1 MKMILFFNLI
11 IFFNVFIATISSSNA
26 YIPDA
31 SLSVPKIIK
40 RHGYPSETHI
50 VDTKDGYLLEVHR
63 IPHGKNIK
71 QYRNFPVFLQHGV
84 VASSADWIINGPK
97 KALAYQLADNGFDV
111 WLGNSRGNTYSRT
124 HKSLSPDSEEFWN
137 FSFHEMG
144 IYDLPATI
152 DYVLERTNRSQ
163 LYYIGHSMGSCMFF
177 VMCSMR
183 PEYNYKIRAQISL
196 APVAYVHHMTSV
208 LNSLVPYATQIQKAS
223 NWVSKGAFLP
233 QNAASKLVNKYL
245 CGDNAMNSA
254 LCKKYI
260 VYKMFGEDSVQ
271 FDMVN
276 WLNTYIP
283 TKCEIEQ
290 IQHIHLGCYLQLLN
304 PNTMYKLLLYLFFP
318 GLLPIILGH
327 NPAGTSVKTLI
338 HFAQE
343 ITTKNFQQF
352 DFGIEKNLEV
362 YNCSHPPKYNLS
374 NVIAPIAFY
383 YAKNDILADP
393 LDVVELYSRLPNRL
407 GINLIKFDQFNHV
420 DFLYSKNVTE
430 MVYQSVMNTLF
441 KAEFADWIPEIDN
454 TTAFNVSS
462 DYNQC
467 YDERNARKTK
477 NGFWQKITSFIK
489 RKEVYPLKNYMV
501 EDHEE
506 NVRSRHTIKNA
517 WNQTHFE

>member
-1 MKMILFFNLI
+1 MISFFEFI
-11 IFFNVFIATISSSNA
+11 ILFNVFIATISASDA

-50 VDTKDGYLLEVHR
+50 LDTKDGYLLEVHR
-63 IPHGKNIK
+63 IPHGKITK
-71 QYRNFPVFLQHGV
+71 QFRNFPVFLQHGI
-84 VASSADWIINGPK
+84 VASSADWIINGPA

-124 HKSLSPDSEEFWN
+124 HKSLSPDNEEFWN

-152 DYVLERTNRSQ
+152 DYILERTNRSQ

-177 VMCSMR
+177 VMCSVR

-208 LNSLVPYATQIQKAS
+208 LNSLVPYANQIQKAS

-245 CGDNAMNSA
+245 CGDDAMNSA

-271 FDMVN
+271 FDM
-276 WLNTYIP
+276 T
-283 TKCEIEQ
+283 
-290 IQHIHLGCYLQLLN
+290 
-304 PNTMYKLLLYLFFP
+304 
-318 GLLPIILGH
+318 LLPIILGH
-327 NPAGTSVKTLI
+327 NPAGTSVKTLL

-352 DFGIEKNLEV
+352 DFGIEKNFEV

-393 LDVVELYSRLPNRL
+393 IDVVELYSRLPNRL
-407 GINLIKFDQFNHV
+407 GIHLIKFDQFNHV
-420 DFLYSKNVTE
+420 DFLYSKNVTD
-430 MVYQSVMNTLF
+430 MVYQSVMNTIF
-441 KAEFADWIPEIDN
+441 KAEFLDWIPEFDN
-454 TTAFNVSS
+454 TTAFNSSS
-462 DYNQC
+462 DYIQC
-467 YDERNARKTK
+467 YDERSARKTK
-477 NGFWQKITSFIK
+477 NGFWHKITSFIK
-489 RKEVYPLKNYMV
+489 RKELHPIKSSIAENY
-501 EDHEE
+501 EE
-506 NVRSRHTIKNA
+506 NVRSRHTIKLA
-517 WNQTHFE
+517 WNETHYEK

>member
-1 MKMILFFNLI
+1 MISFFDFI
-11 IFFNVFIATISSSNA
+11 IFFNVFIATIFASDA

-63 IPHGKNIK
+63 IPHGKNTK
-71 QYRNFPVFLQHGV
+71 QYRKFPVLLQHGV
-84 VASSADWIINGPK
+84 VASSADWIINGPS

-111 WLGNSRGNTYSRT
+111 WLGNSRGNTYSRS

-152 DYVLERTNRSQ
+152 DYILELTNQSQ

-196 APVAYVHHMTSV
+196 APVAYVHHMTSF
-208 LNSLVPYATQIQKAS
+208 LNTLVPYANEIQKAS

-233 QNAASKLVNKYL
+233 QNAASKLVSKYL
-245 CGDNAMNSA
+245 CGDNAINST

-260 VYKMFGEDSVQ
+260 VYKMFGEDTVQ
-271 FDMVN
+271 FDM
-276 WLNTYIP
+276 T
-283 TKCEIEQ
+283 
-290 IQHIHLGCYLQLLN
+290 
-304 PNTMYKLLLYLFFP
+304 
-318 GLLPIILGH
+318 LLPIILGH

-343 ITTKNFQQF
+343 ITTKNFQLF
-352 DFGIEKNLEV
+352 DYGTEKNFDV

-374 NVIAPIAFY
+374 NIIVPIAFY

-393 LDVVELYSRLPNRL
+393 TDVMELYSHLPNRL
-407 GINLIKFDQFNHV
+407 GLHLIEFDKFNHV
-420 DFLYSKNVTE
+420 DFLYSKNVTD
-430 MVYQSVMNTLF
+430 MVYQSVMNTIF
-441 KAEFADWIPEIDN
+441 KAEFVDWIPEFDN
-454 TTAFNVSS
+454 TTAFNALS
-462 DYNQC
+462 DYNKC
-467 YDERNARKTK
+467 NDDRNARTTN
-477 NGFWQKITSFIK
+477 NGFWHKITSIIK
-489 RKEVYPLKNYMV
+489 KKEVYPLTSIMR
-501 EDHEE
+501 EDKEKH
-506 NVRSRHTIKNA
+506 VRSRNTYVMA
-517 WNQTHFE
+517 WNQTYFE

>member
-1 MKMILFFNLI
+1 MQMMFSFFYLI
-11 IFFNVFIATISSSNA
+11 VCFNVFITTISASGA

-63 IPHGKNIK
+63 IPHGKTTT
-71 QYRNFPVFLQHGV
+71 QYRKFPVLLQHGI
-84 VASSADWIINGPK
+84 VASSADWIINGPS

-111 WLGNSRGNTYSRT
+111 WLGNSRGNTYSRA
-124 HKSLSPDSEEFWN
+124 HKSLSPDTEEFWN

-152 DYVLERTNRSQ
+152 DYILERTNQSQ

-183 PEYNYKIRAQISL
+183 PEYNHKIRAQISL

-208 LNSLVPYATQIQKAS
+208 LNSLVPYAYQIQKAS

-245 CGDNAMNSA
+245 CGEDAVNSA

-260 VYKMFGEDSVQ
+260 VYKMFGEDTVQ
-271 FDMVN
+271 FDM
-276 WLNTYIP
+276 T
-283 TKCEIEQ
+283 
-290 IQHIHLGCYLQLLN
+290 
-304 PNTMYKLLLYLFFP
+304 
-318 GLLPIILGH
+318 LLPIILGH

-352 DFGIEKNLEV
+352 DFGKEKNLEV

-374 NVIAPIAFY
+374 NIIVPIAFY

-393 LDVVELYSRLPNRL
+393 ADVVELYSHLPNRL
-407 GINLIKFDQFNHV
+407 GLHLIKFDKFNHV
-420 DFLYSKNVTE
+420 DFLYSKNVTD
-430 MVYQSVMNTLF
+430 MVYQSVMNTIF
-441 KAEFADWIPEIDN
+441 KAEFDDWSPEFDN
-454 TTAFNVSS
+454 TTSFNSIN
-462 DYNQC
+462 YNNQC
-467 YDERNARKTK
+467 NDERNARTTN
-477 NGFWQKITSFIK
+477 NGFWLKITSFIK
-489 RKEVYPLKNYMV
+489 KKEVHPLKSFMG
-501 EDHEE
+501 EDKEE
-506 NVRSRHTIKNA
+506 NVKSRNTILTA
-517 WNQTHFE
+517 WNQTYFE